1 MSVRSTL
8 NPRYLGIGAMVAS
21 AALGVSFGGASTAY
35 AAPNTPSTPTAAV
48 ANNTLTITGTS
59 GRDEIALA
67 GSNADPNALDV
78 DLGDGSLQRFD
89 RTTFTAIFVSLGDGD
104 DSFTEA
110 PGVFADEAL
119 IVDAG
124 RGDDTVFAGDGNDL
138 VFGGSGDDF
147 VDGGK
152 GRDTAFLDS
161 GRDTFQWDAG
171 EGSDLVDGGTGND
184 ALVFNGAAGAE
195 TMSLSADGDRA
206 VFLRDP
212 GSVRMDLN
220 DVEQLDVNALGGADT
235 ITINDTSGTGL
246 RDANIDLGVAGAG
259 DGAADV
265 VTVNGDHRGH
275 VNVAGDG
282 SQVDVRGLKP
292 QTHITGLETARD
304 QVLVNTP

>member
-1 MSVRSTL
+1 MSFRSTM

-59 GRDEIALA
+59 GRDEITLA
-67 GSNADPNALDV
+67 GSNDDPNALDV
-78 DLGDGSLQRFD
+78 DLGNGTRQRFD

-104 DSFTEA
+104 DAFTEA

-138 VFGGSGDDF
+138 IFGGSGDDF

-152 GRDTAFLDS
+152 GRDTAFLE
-161 GRDTFQWDAG
+161 GGHDTFQWDAG
-171 EGSDLVDGGTGND
+171 EGSDVIDGGSSTD
-184 ALVFNGAAGAE
+184 ALLFNGASGAE
-195 TMSLSADGDRA
+195 TMSLAANGDRS

-212 GSVRMDLN
+212 GTVRMDMN
-220 DVEQLDVNALGGADT
+220 DVEQLDLNPLGGADT
-235 ITINDTSGTGL
+235 ITINDLQGTGF
-246 RDANIDLGVAGAG
+246 RDANIDLGVAGTG

-265 VTVNGDHRGH
+265 VTVNGDHPGH
-275 VNVAGDG
+275 VKAEGDG
-282 SQVDVRGLKP
+282 SEVDVRGLKP
-292 QTHITGLETARD
+292 ETHITGCETARD
-304 QVLVNTP
+304 QLVVNTP